1 MKKLYFLSFILL
13 ISTIICAEESFFTRV
28 TVRGGEMHYLD
39 ICKSSPTVIY
49 AGSQNG
55 GLWVSKDGGQTWT
68 ETKFFKT
75 TGAGTS
81 VFAVHGSQPNFIL
94 ACFNKEENTTAS
106 PSDIYKSDDYGET
119 WQSLNPGGNSQFAGT
134 KFIKLLNSPKEPDTF
149 YLVYAANADNC
160 YVAKTTDKGSTWTTL
175 ESSKTINGFET
186 NPVVDACVD
195 INNNLFAIVVDNT
208 PPIGKQQGYYLM
220 NRYLQLGEVQTGWIF
235 VSTNNVESFSHSA
248 NASYYD
254 GASTHTYSLSY
265 PRPAPWTIASG
276 SNTVAFA
283 AVTYSTYTA
292 ERYYGIYVATSTNQS
307 NWEEYKKTF
316 YATYAN
322 TWTVRGIYF
331 ARISTSV
338 AVDTGFAM
346 AVSPDGQ
353 KIYCYD
359 PQKRKV
365 MVSTF
370 TAGVGFGEFFDWS
383 TGFLDGLTQIQANS
397 FYINPQNPD
406 KMYITD
412 QSRYGILISSDGG
425 KNWYQSSNGISSL
438 IVYDGGK
445 SSDGKIYVLS
455 KMSVYKSADN
465 GETWSEVFST
475 ITPQGQALELD
486 EATIVSPKENVVIL
500 ASDGYVYRSE
510 DGGTN
515 WELVLTSSFPV
526 AKSIVFARDNSGV
539 GYIAFREK
547 NPGEISGYK
556 TSRKYI
562 YKTTDWG
569 KTWTPLNLETMSVQS
584 LAIHPKQPNIIY
596 AGLGEVSYW
605 ENRTYIFGGLKKIT
619 LTDTGTVTT
628 EDLLPEGR
636 EQINYTGGVPTKII
650 INPDN
655 PDLMYASI
663 NQSDEDKTYGYFM
676 ISQNGGKGW
685 QTTRDGVAITYPIEV
700 ANFPPSWNKNLYDI
714 KYSSGI
720 LYWINPEGVF
730 ALIDNTSEV
739 KLLAR
744 TSELGTAKCLILGS
758 LYAGTSTGLYKL
770 AKLPTQLSAQ
780 ISDPKVYSYP
790 NPCDLSKGQIVT
802 LKYMVPQGKNVEW
815 LKISIYNIAGEL
827 IYETP
832 EDRTPLSGGFGY
844 YYSWDGKNQSGK
856 TCARG
861 VYLAIFKSN
870 LGVSRTKIVLV
881 K

>member
-1 MKKLYFLSFILL
+1 MHH
-13 ISTIICAEESFFTRV
+13 ISICAS
-28 TVRGGEMHYLD
+28 
-39 ICKSSPTVIY
+39 KPNVIY
-49 AGSQNG
+49 TGSQDG

-68 ETKFFKT
+68 ETKFFKK

-94 ACFNKEENTTAS
+94 ACVNKESTS
-106 PSDIYKSDDYGET
+106 GSQSDVYKSDDYGET

-134 KFIKLLNSPKEPDTF
+134 KFIKLLNSPKQPDTF

-160 YVAKTTDKGSTWTTL
+160 YIAKTTDTGNTWTTL
-175 ESSKTINGFET
+175 ERSKTIDGFET

-220 NRYLQLGEVQTGWIF
+220 NRYLQLGEAQTGWIF
-235 VSTNNVESFSHSA
+235 VSTNSVESFSHSA

-292 ERYYGIYVATSTNQS
+292 ERYYAIYAATSTQES
-307 NWEEYKKTF
+307 TWEEYKKTY
-316 YATYAN
+316 YAMYAD

-365 MVSTF
+365 VVSTF

-383 TGFLDGLTQIQANS
+383 TGFLDGRTQIQANCFVIDPS
-397 FYINPQNPD
+397 NPD
-406 KMYITD
+406 KMYIAE
-412 QSRYGILISSDGG
+412 QSRYGVLVSNDGG
-425 KNWYQSSNGISSL
+425 KTWTQANNGISSFV
-438 IVYDGGK
+438 VYDGCK
-445 SSDGKIYVLS
+445 SPDGKIYVLS

-475 ITPQGQALELD
+475 ITPQGQAFELD
-486 EATIVSPKENVVIL
+486 EGTIVSPKENVVIL

-515 WELVLTSSFPV
+515 WELVLISSFPV

-547 NPGEISGYK
+547 NPGEISGWK

-619 LTDTGTVTT
+619 ISEDGSVTPET
-628 EDLLPEGR
+628 LLQEGR
-636 EQINYTGGVPTKII
+636 EEINSTGGVPTKIF

-663 NQSDEDKTYGYFM
+663 NSYTEEATYGDFM

-700 ANFPPSWNKNLYDI
+700 GDFPLSWNKKLYDI

-758 LYAGTSTGLYKL
+758 LYTGTSTGLYKL
-770 AKLPTQLSAQ
+770 AKLPSQLSIK
-780 ISDPKVYSYP
+780 ISDPKVYAYP
-790 NPCDLSKGQIVT
+790 NPCNLSKDQIVL
-802 LKYMVPQGKNVEW
+802 LKYMVPQGKTVDS

-827 IYETP
+827 VYEFP
-832 EDRTPLSGGFGY
+832 EDKISLPLAGGFGY

-856 TCARG
+856 TCSRG
-861 VYLAIFKSN
+861 MYIVVFKSN
-870 LGVSRTKIVLV
+870 LNIARTKVILV